1 MKKHTVTLLTGL
13 TVASMSISAPV
24 SVFAAE
30 ADTMEST
37 VVVPVVEN
45 GSENSSEQSTSSS
58 TTTTSEPSVQTEQT
72 TNEDGSV
79 TTTTTST
86 VTETTIEE
94 KEPVVET
101 TPVVEGD
108 TDYVPI
114 TDENGDTLVPYE
126 KTTTTPCQEVTTE
139 TVTTVT
145 STTEK
150 TQMTNQVDTADTEVS
165 EVPEVGDAEAAS
177 SEVSAKTDALLN
189 AQNITSDF
197 DVYAN
202 TMDESIGH
210 VDGNVAVKNMETG
223 SDVTIM
229 NKEQYGSNE
238 NNLDYAKDGYSYVGN
253 ANGSRI
259 NTNSNQTVKDP
270 ETGENKNASLLVV
283 GENVE
288 VTDNNSGH
296 ANMFAKEE
304 ASLDENG
311 NLTQESAEALAKKDP
326 RLQNIAQ
333 VADIDNNLDKIA
345 NAGQELI
352 DATKDEDDGSY
363 SVDTD
368 IHKFDNAIR
377 IISDASAAV
386 KNKINVLNISI
397 KKAFLTDT
405 NQTGKINDINNALRD
420 IVQWNETG
428 TKVIVNVDTAD
439 DSDIEVTG
447 MMANIGAYTAK
458 AAHLFWNF
466 GNFAGKLHFAQAW
479 GGTILAPKATVHADA
494 GLQSGRVVA
503 KTVGHK
509 SGEIHMAVSGNRTS
523 VKTTSE
529 PKVTRSNG
537 TSKLVTSTTPTITYK
552 YKKLNVLVT
561 PDVPDVSPETP
572 VTPNTPDT
580 PDVPETPGA
589 TDTQEVPDTPD
600 TPNEQNT
607 PAPDMPGDDTPT
619 PEQETLSGKDRP
631 SEELQN
637 DKTEVQEAHQDAKMD
652 LGAEET
658 PEDEVPRTG
667 AENQSLEQMVAGK
680 RRHLMAQNTSRKQI
694 QTGDESNLFLYGSLS
709 AAALC
714 ALAILLAKKKAR

>member
-30 ADTMEST
+30 ADATESI

-45 GSENSSEQSTSSS
+45 GSENSSEQSVSSPAV
-58 TTTTSEPSVQTEQT
+58 TTSEPSVQTEQT

-108 TDYVPI
+108 IDYVPI

-150 TQMTNQVDTADTEVS
+150 TQMTNQVDTADTVVS
-165 EVPEVGDAEAAS
+165 EVPETGDAEAAS
-177 SEVSAKTDALLN
+177 SDISAKTDALLN

-259 NTNSNQTVKDP
+259 NTCSNQTVKDP
-270 ETGENKNASLLVV
+270 ETGENKNASLLVA
-283 GENVE
+283 GEDVE

-304 ASLDENG
+304 ASLDGNG
-311 NLTQESAEALAKKDP
+311 DLTQESAEALAKKDP

-352 DATKDEDDGSY
+352 DATKDEDDGTY

-368 IHKFDNAIR
+368 IRKFDNAIR
-377 IISDASAAV
+377 IISDASAVV

-428 TKVIVNVDTAD
+428 TKVIVNVDTED

-466 GNFAGKLHFAQAW
+466 GNFAGKLHFNQAW

-552 YKKLNVLVT
+552 YKKLNVLVA
-561 PDVPDVSPETP
+561 PDVPDVPPGTT
-572 VTPNTPDT
+572 VTPNAPDT
-580 PDVPETPGA
+580 PDVPEMPGA

-600 TPNEQNT
+600 TPSEQNT

-619 PEQETLSGKDRP
+619 PERETPSGKDHP
-631 SEELQN
+631 SEELQD
-637 DKTEVQEAHQDAKMD
+637 DKTEVQETHQDAKMD
-652 LGAEET
+652 FGAEET
-658 PEDEVPRTG
+658 PEDEISYTG
-667 AENQSLEQMVAGK
+667 SENQSLEQMVAG
-680 RRHLMAQNTSRKQI
+680 RRRLLMAQNSSRKQI
-694 QTGDESNLFLYGSLS
+694 QTGDESNLVLYGSIS

-714 ALAILLAKKKAR
+714 ALAILIAKKKAR

>member
-1 MKKHTVTLLTGL
+1 MKKHAVTLLTGL
-13 TVASMSISAPV
+13 TVASMSISAP
-24 SVFAAE
+24 STVFAAE
-30 ADTMEST
+30 ADAAAGT
-37 VVVPVVEN
+37 VVVPVVEPEGA
-45 GSENSSEQSTSSS
+45 GSQEQPVSSS
-58 TTTTSEPSVQTEQT
+58 VTTSEPSVQTEQT

-86 VTETTIEE
+86 VTETTIEG

-101 TPVVEGD
+101 TPIMEGD
-108 TDYVPI
+108 ADYVPI

-165 EVPEVGDAEAAS
+165 EVPEAGDAEAAS

-197 DVYAN
+197 NVYAN

-283 GENVE
+283 GEDVE

-311 NLTQESAEALAKKDP
+311 DLTQESAEALAKKDH

-352 DATKDEDDGSY
+352 DATKDEDDGTY

-368 IHKFDNAIR
+368 IRKFDNAIR

-428 TKVIVNVDTAD
+428 TKVIVNVDTED

-537 TSKLVTSTTPTITYK
+537 TSKLVTSATPTITYK
-552 YKKLNVLVT
+552 YKKLNVLVA

-572 VTPNTPDT
+572 VTPNTPDAS
-580 PDVPETPGA
+580 DVPETPGA

-607 PAPDMPGDDTPT
+607 PAPDMPGDDTST
-619 PEQETLSGKDRP
+619 PDQETPSGKDHP

-637 DKTEVQEAHQDAKMD
+637 DKTEVQETHQDVKMD
-652 LGAEET
+652 LGTEET
-658 PEDEVPRTG
+658 PEDEVLRTG
-667 AENQSLEQMVAGK
+667 AENQSLEQMVAGR

-694 QTGDESNLFLYGSLS
+694 QTGDESNLVLYGSLS

-714 ALAILLAKKKAR
+714 ALAILLAKKKAH

>member
-13 TVASMSISAPV
+13 TVASMCISAPTA
-24 SVFAAE
+24 VFAAE
-30 ADTMEST
+30 ADAAADT
-37 VVVPVVEN
+37 VVVPVVEPE
-45 GSENSSEQSTSSS
+45 GASSQEQSVSSS
-58 TTTTSEPSVQTEQT
+58 VTTSEPSVQTEQT

-101 TPVVEGD
+101 TPIMEGD
-108 TDYVPI
+108 ADYVPI

-126 KTTTTPCQEVTTE
+126 KTTTTPCQEVTAE

-150 TQMTNQVDTADTEVS
+150 TQMTNQVDTADTAVS

-197 DVYAN
+197 DVYAS

-283 GENVE
+283 GEDVE

-311 NLTQESAEALAKKDP
+311 DLTQESAEALAKKDP

-352 DATKDEDDGSY
+352 DAAKDEDDGTY

-377 IISDASAAV
+377 IISDASAVV

-428 TKVIVNVDTAD
+428 TKVIVNVDVED

-447 MMANIGAYTAK
+447 MMANIGAYTSK

-466 GNFAGKLHFAQAW
+466 GNFAGKLHFNQAW

-503 KTVGHK
+503 KTAGHK

-537 TSKLVTSTTPTITYK
+537 SSVLITSTAPTISYK
-552 YKKLNVLVT
+552 YKKLN
-561 PDVPDVSPETP
+561 TP
-572 VTPNTPDT
+572 VTPGEPVTP
-580 PDVPETPGA
+580 PN
-589 TDTQEVPDTPD
+589 VPDTPD
-600 TPNEQNT
+600 APETPNDDT
-607 PAPDMPGDDTPT
+607 PAPN
-619 PEQETLSGKDRP
+619 QETPSNDSHS
-631 SEELQN
+631 SEEPQD
-637 DKTEVQEAHQDAKMD
+637 DKTDVPKTHQNAKTD
-652 LGAEET
+652 LAAEET
-658 PEDEVPRTG
+658 PEDEVPHTG
-667 AENQSLEQMVAGK
+667 SEGQPLEQLVAGK
-680 RRHLMAQNTSRKQI
+680 RRPPMTQNASRKQI

-709 AAALC
+709 AAVLC
-714 ALAILLAKKKAR
+714 ALAIFLAKKRKQ